1 MQMLAETAISSTL
14 DRVRTAV
21 AAFRRGEIVVV
32 VDDMDRENEGD
43 LVLAA
48 VHATPAKLALI
59 VRYTSGIVCTP
70 MPAGL
75 AARLQLP
82 PMVRENEAPYATAFT
97 VSVDLRQGIST
108 GISAEDRCRTI
119 LGLAQEKAAPADFV
133 RPGHIFPL
141 IAREGGVLTRRG
153 HTEAAVDL
161 CMLSGLPPVGVI
173 CELVNDDGSVMKGD
187 AITGFAA
194 THGLCVVAVVDLIA
208 WRRPFPDG
216 GAR

>member
-1 MQMLAETAISSTL
+1 MTMLAEVATSSAIDRVETAI
-14 DRVRTAV
+14 

-32 VDDMDRENEGD
+32 VDDNDRENEGD

-70 MPAGL
+70 LPAAL
-75 AARLQLP
+75 AARLRLP
-82 PMVRENEAPYATAFT
+82 PMVQDNEAQYATAFT
-97 VSVDLRQGIST
+97 VSIDLRHGIST

-119 LGLAQEKAAPADFV
+119 LGLVDEKAAAADFV

-141 IAREGGVLTRRG
+141 IAREGGVLTRPG

-161 CMLSGLPPVGVI
+161 CTLSDLPPVGVI

-208 WRRPFPDG
+208 WRRRLPDG
-216 GAR
+216 AAP